1 MSEVV
6 PPTGSGLRFTA
17 EVLAAGGGGH
27 AVVVPK
33 EIAAK
38 LSGRRVPV
46 LAEVD
51 GVEYRSRVAVYGG
64 QVYLGLRQELLRR
77 IGRQAGDTVEIR
89 LTEGSAPPA
98 ESTPELTEPPELAAA
113 LADSEPARTAYA
125 ALPAE
130 HQREFW
136 AWIAAA
142 DQPEARADRVARTV
156 RRLSR

>member
-1 MSEVV
+1 MADAEH
-6 PPTGSGLRFTA
+6 RFTA

-33 EIAAK
+33 EIAGV

-46 LAEVD
+46 LTHVD

-64 QVYLGLRQELLRR
+64 QVYLGLRKDLLRR

-89 LTEGSAPPA
+89 LVEAIEPPPA
-98 ESTPELTEPPELAAA
+98 SAPELTEPPELTAA
-113 LADSEPARTAYA
+113 LAGNAAGVAYA
-125 ALPAE
+125 DLPVE

-142 DQPEARADRVARTV
+142 DDPATRADRVARTV

>member
-1 MSEVV
+1 MAG
-6 PPTGSGLRFTA
+6 PAHTFTA

-33 EIAAK
+33 EIAAA
-38 LSGRRVPV
+38 LTGRRVPV
-46 LAEVD
+46 LTHVD

-64 QVYLGLRQELLRR
+64 QVYLGLRQDLLRR
-77 IGRQAGDTVEIR
+77 IGRQAGDTVEVR
-89 LTEGSAPPA
+89 LVEAIEPPPA
-98 ESTPELTEPPELAAA
+98 SAPELTEPRELAAA
-113 LADSEPARTAYA
+113 LAGDEVARTAYA

-136 AWIAAA
+136 AWIGAAE
-142 DQPEARADRVARTV
+142 QPEDRADRVARTV

>member
-1 MSEVV
+1 MADAEVV
-6 PPTGSGLRFTA
+6 FTA

-33 EIAAK
+33 EVAAK

-46 LAEVD
+46 VAHID
-51 GVEYRSRVAVYGG
+51 GVEYHSRVAVYGG
-64 QVYLGLRQELLRR
+64 QVYLGLRRELLRR
-77 IGRQAGDTVEIR
+77 IGRQAGDTVEVR
-89 LTEGSAPPA
+89 LAEGSTPAPA
-98 ESTPELTEPPELAAA
+98 AVTEPPELVAA
-113 LADSEPARTAYA
+113 LAGNDAARTAYV

-130 HQREFW
+130 HQHEFW

-142 DQPEARADRVARTV
+142 DQPEARAERVARTV

>member
-1 MSEVV
+1 MTEVV
-6 PPTGSGLRFTA
+6 FTA

-46 LAEVD
+46 VAHVD
-51 GVEYRSRVAVYGG
+51 GVEYHSRVAVYGG

-77 IGRQAGDTVEIR
+77 IGRRAGDTVEVR
-89 LTEGSAPPA
+89 LAEG
-98 ESTPELTEPPELAAA
+98 STPELAPEVTEPPELVAA
-113 LADSEPARTAYA
+113 LADNEAARTAYA

-142 DQPEARADRVARTV
+142 DQPEVRADRVARTV

>member
-1 MSEVV
+1 MAEVV
-6 PPTGSGLRFTA
+6 FTA
-17 EVLAAGGGGH
+17 EVLSAGGGGH

-33 EIAAK
+33 ELAAK

-46 LAEVD
+46 LAHVD

-77 IGRQAGDTVEIR
+77 IGRRAGDTVEVR
-89 LTEGSAPPA
+89 LAEVSDPGPA
-98 ESTPELTEPPELAAA
+98 SPTVVTEPPELVTA
-113 LADSEPARTAYA
+113 LADDEAARTAYA

-142 DQPEARADRVARTV
+142 DEPEARADRIARTV

>member
-1 MSEVV
+1 VSEV
-6 PPTGSGLRFTA
+6 RFTA
-17 EVLAAGGGGH
+17 EVLSAGGGGH

-33 EIAAK
+33 EIAAQ
-38 LSGRRVPV
+38 LTGRRVPV
-46 LAEVD
+46 LAHVD

-77 IGRQAGDTVEIR
+77 IGRQAGDTVEVR
-89 LTEGSAPPA
+89 LTEVSEPGPA
-98 ESTPELTEPPELAAA
+98 SPTKVAEPPDLAAA
-113 LADSEPARTAYA
+113 LAENETARAAYA

-130 HQREFW
+130 HQREYW

-142 DQPEARADRVARTV
+142 DQPDARADRVARTV

>member
-1 MSEVV
+1 MTEY
-6 PPTGSGLRFTA
+6 RFTA

-33 EIAAK
+33 EIAAA
-38 LSGRRVPV
+38 LTGRRVPV
-46 LAEVD
+46 LTSVD

-64 QVYLGLRQELLRR
+64 QVYLGLRKDLLRR

-89 LTEGSAPPA
+89 LAESVEPEPASAP
-98 ESTPELTEPPELAAA
+98 ELSEPPDLLAA
-113 LADSEPARTAYA
+113 LAGNEAAQTAYA
-125 ALPAE
+125 DLPPE

-142 DQPEARADRVARTV
+142 EQPESRADRVARTV
-156 RRLSR
+156 RRLTR

>member
-1 MSEVV
+1 MDEVV
-6 PPTGSGLRFTA
+6 PSTGSGHRFTA
-17 EVLAAGGGGH
+17 EVLAASGGGH

-46 LAEVD
+46 LAQVD
-51 GVEYRSRVAVYGG
+51 GVDYRSRVAVYGG
-64 QVYLGLRQELLRR
+64 QVYLGLRQDLLRR

-89 LTEGSAPPA
+89 LTEGSSPEPAPG
-98 ESTPELTEPPELAAA
+98 LTEPPELTAA
-113 LADSEPARTAYA
+113 LAQNETARTAYA

-142 DQPEARADRVARTV
+142 DQPDARADRVARTV
-156 RRLSR
+156 WRLSR